1 MSLAV
6 RGGLAAVAAVA
17 VLGAGSAARAATPQ
31 DDIGLVARDLAGLG
45 YLADGG
51 AKPAWT
57 PAVVRAWQ
65 AFGHD
70 RCLTVAATGPDPA
83 GIAALRGQVAA
94 VQRKVRAKATG
105 DFREATGWLVAFWQF
120 RHHRHRTGVADAATM
135 RDLKVERVKSCPPPP
150 APDYRAAVVRTALGQ
165 VGTAEQPLGSNC
177 TKYGPCESWCALF
190 ASWVWRKAG
199 VNINTAF
206 TGYFYDWG
214 AHRGTAHRTNHGM
227 QPGDVVLYGTGPQN
241 TSTSVHIGVVVKT
254 YSDGRILTV
263 EGNTSNGVHERGPF
277 DPRHARAAGRPGN
290 IYAYVSPVR

>member
-51 AKPAWT
+51 ARPAWT

-83 GIAALRGQVAA
+83 GIAALRGQVVA

-177 TKYGPCESWCALF
+177 TKYGPCEEWCADF
-190 ASWVWRKAG
+190 ASWVWRQAG
-199 VNINTAF
+199 VPDF
-206 TGYFYDWG
+206 TGYPFSGDIYRWG
-214 AHRGTAHRTNHGM
+214 RRHGLSRPISAGAR
-227 QPGDVVLYGTGPQN
+227 PGDLVVYGTGPQN
-241 TSTSVHIGVVVKT
+241 TSTSVHVAVVVAVRGAEIQT
-254 YSDGRILTV
+254 VDGNSGRHSDVVAHSGW
-263 EGNTSNGVHERGPF
+263 F
-277 DPRHARAAGRPGN
+277 RPANAYG
-290 IYAYVSPVR
+290 YVSPVSG